1 MTYQAPS
8 GWIETKSYPAGT
20 QERFHT
26 DVNCPRITAESQL
39 RAVDGPRAPRAVRSA
54 PLSTARRGRS
64 RVGSSDPTR
73 AWPCRRTGRPLG
85 VSASR
90 AVPGVAALDNDPRRP
105 ESLPQGC

>member
-39 RAVDGPRAPRAVRSA
+39 RAVD
-54 PLSTARRGRS
+54 
-64 RVGSSDPTR
+64 
-73 AWPCRRTGRPLG
+73 RP
-85 VSASR
+85 
-90 AVPGVAALDNDPRRP
+90 
-105 ESLPQGC
+105 

>member
-39 RAVDGPRAPRAVRSA
+39 RAVD
-54 PLSTARRGRS
+54 
-64 RVGSSDPTR
+64 
-73 AWPCRRTGRPLG
+73 
-85 VSASR
+85 
-90 AVPGVAALDNDPRRP
+90 RP
-105 ESLPQGC
+105 ESAACCPLCTAEHGPSGA